1 MKKLKKWLDQSKY
14 SQNKFAEKLKIS
26 HSGLSRYINGS
37 RKMPL
42 SIAAKIEKLTDGEV
56 TCQDL
61 A

>member
-1 MKKLKKWLDQSKY
+1 MKKLKKWIINSEY
-14 SQNKFAEKLKIS
+14 SQNKFAEKLGVT
-26 HSGLSRYINGS
+26 HSGMSRYINGS

-42 SIAAKIEKLTDGEV
+42 IIAAKIEKLTNGEV